1 MFADLSQADLSFNL
15 PRAIGSH
22 ASTKFG
28 PFTFHGAFLNSI
40 RALDA
45 PGQENFGSQMAGL
58 GRIELDILK
67 PYGYLETSP
76 KLVPDPELSVG
87 LAAAY
92 NPIDGTSS
100 LQNLVTGDTTTNV
113 TLDLGFRWQNV
124 SFQTAGYYRR
134 DNFTTPGLGHGND
147 WGFYTQGGV
156 YFIPSRLELAGS
168 ISQVEFDKLNV
179 AGVFKRTTAY
189 TAGLNYYFYGHNLK
203 IQADYSY
210 LDNKNFSG
218 QPRAVDSN
226 RFRLQSQFLF

>member
-76 KLVPDPELSVG
+76 KLVPDPELSIG

-100 LQNLVTGDTTTNV
+100 LQNLVMGDTTTNV

-124 SFQTAGYYRR
+124 SFQTAAYYRR

-147 WGFYTQGGV
+147 WGFYTPGRRIRHTV
-156 YFIPSRLELAGS
+156 
-168 ISQVEFDKLNV
+168 K
-179 AGVFKRTTAY
+179 T
-189 TAGLNYYFYGHNLK
+189 
-203 IQADYSY
+203 
-210 LDNKNFSG
+210 
-218 QPRAVDSN
+218 
-226 RFRLQSQFLF
+226 